1 MDIDVL
7 KDEPKIMIH
16 SIESGSYS
24 EAEGLNFYDHLISVN
39 GMKIT
44 QLSDL
49 EQSIE
54 SAQDGMLTLELL
66 RISSKDDRL
75 LQHVL
80 AELPA
85 IDTREVSLELG
96 WGRNK

>member
-1 MDIDVL
+1 
-7 KDEPKIMIH
+7 MIH
-16 SIESGSYS
+16 SIESGSLAAAAS
-24 EAEGLNFYDHLISVN
+24 LDFYDHLISVN

-49 EQSIE
+49 EQSIA

-66 RISSKDDRL
+66 RISLKDDRL

-85 IDTREVSLELG
+85 VDTREVSLELG
-96 WGRNK
+96 L